1 MDERFKAQQ
10 QQIADLRKEMNEK
23 FKVVDNRFDR
33 IEGKLDCLLEQ
44 FGSPFKQFARNVVVK
59 LLAAQGIQNV
69 NLSSIKIPNPYKNI
83 LNTNELEIDGF
94 SKDPAVIVEITS
106 ILHDKDKVDKFLKK
120 KQILEKIYN
129 KHFKGFFI
137 ATSSTLTP
145 DELSNVMVE
154 LRKNDCDF
162 INL

>member
-1 MDERFKAQQ
+1 M
-10 QQIADLRKEMNEK
+10 
-23 FKVVDNRFDR
+23 
-33 IEGKLDCLLEQ
+33 
-44 FGSPFKQFARNVVVK
+44 
-59 LLAAQGIQNV
+59 
-69 NLSSIKIPNPYKNI
+69 
-83 LNTNELEIDGF
+83 NTNELEIDGF

-106 ILHDKDKVDKFLKK
+106 ILQDRDKVDKFLKK

-145 DELSNVMVE
+145 NELSNVMVE
-154 LRKNDCDF
+154 LRKNDCDL